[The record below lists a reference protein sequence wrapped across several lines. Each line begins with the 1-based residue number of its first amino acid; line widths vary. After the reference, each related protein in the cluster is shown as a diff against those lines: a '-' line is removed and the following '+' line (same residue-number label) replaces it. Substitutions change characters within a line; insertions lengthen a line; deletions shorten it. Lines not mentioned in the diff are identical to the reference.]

1 MNYLN
6 GSDAVSIIRK
16 LEQLNKIK
24 SYYIFSI
31 TAFDDIET
39 KNNIMNSG
47 INQII
52 SKPCTKSSIID
63 VFKKLKVIK

>member
-24 SYYIFSI
+24 SFYIVSI

-39 KNNIMNSG
+39 KNNIMKSG

-52 SKPCTKSSIID
+52 STQANK
-63 VFKKLKVIK
+63 